1 MNNDEFDKIK
11 KMLDSKLGPIEKILK
26 DNDGKLP
33 SDMQE
38 SFDLSS
44 KNQQE
49 LQELIKVKTERGDK
63 MYFGSMGF
71 LMDEEIFAKMQEV
84 QTGFSPDM
92 WHTPTEFMKLQ
103 NKLNQD
109 GNKELSFD
117 ESIMMIF
124 MLTFGS
130 YGCEKNLDTAESMT
144 KEYLNYIL
152 TQKPKGNDRR
162 DNDQYMGWL
171 NAVGSLYILLG
182 TIYTYLNEIIKA
194 SYYFMKGLK
203 TEMVQLNTPY
213 TDFIKH
219 IFSKLN
225 EIEKEDYNRE
235 GIGYIPESPIGSVD
249 RIKRMLVSHNAL
261 QIIPDLVSDNG
272 DVLICHTGSMGLY
285 GHLMRTSSTG
295 AEGISERIDIY
306 ETWLIDKDFNLK
318 NIKFYWNGYFE
329 NFGGGKVL
337 LPVGFRIKKQ
347 SKYLESFEFVK
358 NKNIDDETIA
368 NSAPY

>member
-1 MNNDEFDKIK
+1 MNDEEKRIIDMIH
-11 KMLDSKLGPIEKILK
+11 SKLGPVENALK

-33 SDMQE
+33 FDMQK

-49 LQELIKVKTERGDK
+49 LQELIRIKTERGDK
-63 MYFGSMGF
+63 MYVGSKGF
-71 LMDEEIFAKMQEV
+71 LMDEEIFAKMQEIE
-84 QTGFSPDM
+84 TGFSPDM
-92 WHTPTEFMKLQ
+92 WHTPTEYLELQ
-103 NKLNQD
+103 NKLSQD
-109 GNKELSFD
+109 GDKSLSF
-117 ESIMMIF
+117 EEVIMTIF
-124 MLTFGS
+124 MRTFGC
-130 YGCEKNLDTAESMT
+130 YGQEKDFDFAESFT
-144 KEYLNYIL
+144 QQLLDGIL
-152 TQKPKGNDRR
+152 SQKPEFNNNRQNDE
-162 DNDQYMGWL
+162 YMGWL

-182 TIYTYLNEIIKA
+182 TVYTYINEIIKA
-194 SYYFMKGLK
+194 SYYFMQGLK
-203 TEMVQLNTPY
+203 TEMVELNTPY

-225 EIEKEDYNRE
+225 EMEKEEYNRE

-249 RIKRMLVSHNAL
+249 RIKRMLVSQNAL

-272 DVLICHTGSMGLY
+272 DVLICHNGSMGLY

-347 SKYLESFEFVK
+347 SKHLESFEFVK
-358 NKNIDDETIA
+358 NKNADDEA
-368 NSAPY
+368 VSKSAPL